1 MHIIT
6 QKTLKMAWTKHQS
19 AQIPLRNWYTVM
31 KNSQFENFVAL
42 RRRYPSADQVGRLTV
57 FNIGGNKYRLV
68 VRIDYKYQKLFV
80 RQFMTHAEYDKGDW
94 KNDPWF

>member
-6 QKTLKMAWTKHQS
+6 QKTLRTAWQKHPD
-19 AQIPLRNWYTVM
+19 AQIPLRTWYSVM
-31 KNSQFENFVAL
+31 KQIRFANLAEL

-68 VRIDYKYQKLFV
+68 VHIHYARGKVFI
-80 RQFMTHAEYDKGDW
+80 RQFMTHAEYDKGKW
-94 KNDPWF
+94 KND